1 MKNCSNCDH
10 ENLDDARFCEECG
23 QPFTVDIAEKSI
35 QDVHFCSN
43 CGEAI
48 QAKEVFCSNCGRQL
62 KLINSPT
69 TKVRKELSRKQ
80 KNGLLSLLAVAVL
93 LISGLLF
100 GRYYYSY
107 PQQLDRLAQTF
118 KTQDPKKISEVVIS
132 EDPNYKVS
140 AAELKKF
147 ITYYQED
154 NHKADFADFLIDLK
168 NDPGQ
173 LADFSLHQRGRYF
186 GIFPRYQLVIQP
198 VYLTVIADQANIQ
211 LSLDDKKLATSK
223 SSNDQTTWG
232 PLTPG
237 SYQVTGKSGG
247 EQSSATQRLIRYHNP
262 DFETDSHVTV
272 SLHKI
277 SFKVTSDREG
287 AKVLLNDQAI
297 ATINNGQAEI
307 KDVVWHQ
314 GMTVQLSFKD
324 NKTDL
329 KSETYQIAAGK
340 YLAAEYDA
348 NRHESEI
355 QLDF

>member
-1 MKNCSNCDH
+1 MKNCPNCDH

-23 QPFTVDIAEKSI
+23 QPFTIDIAENNY
-35 QDVHFCSN
+35 QDLHFCSN

-48 QAKEVFCSNCGRQL
+48 QAKEVFCSNCGQQL
-62 KLINSPT
+62 KLTDSPT
-69 TKVRKELSRKQ
+69 ARVKKELSRRQ
-80 KNGLLSLLAVAVL
+80 KLGLLSLLAVVLL
-93 LISGLLF
+93 LISGFLF

-107 PQQLDRLAQTF
+107 PQQLNRLAQTF

-140 AAELKKF
+140 APELKKF
-147 ITYYQED
+147 ISYYQED
-154 NHKADFADFLIDLK
+154 NHKADFAEFLLDLK

-198 VYLTVIADQANIQ
+198 VYLTVTADQAKIQ

-223 SSNDQTTWG
+223 SSNFQTTWG

-237 SYQVTGKSGG
+237 SYQVAGKSGDV
-247 EQSSATQRLIRYHNP
+247 QSASTQRLIRYRNP

-277 SFKVTSDREG
+277 SFKVASNRED
-287 AKVLLNDQAI
+287 AKVLLNDQAV
-297 ATINNGQAEI
+297 ATIKNGQAEI

-324 NKTDL
+324 NKDDL

-340 YLAAEYDA
+340 YLATEYDA
-348 NRHESEI
+348 NRPASEI